1 MYLFFKLIFKIF
13 GNLSW
18 NALGFPGGLVVK
30 NLPAMQEMQV
40 WSLGREDPLQEE
52 MATHSSI
59 LTWKIPSTG
68 EPGKSQ
74 WDWAISLG
82 LQRGRHDLATEYAH
96 ILEMPSLLLLLLSSF
111 QNPFHPPRLNTKI
124 FQLLQSLGISPYA
137 DSEYTTPLLI
147 WPLSVLSQAISWVI
161 ILY

>member
-1 MYLFFKLIFKIF
+1 M
-13 GNLSW
+13 
-18 NALGFPGGLVVK
+18 VK

-40 WSLGREDPLQEE
+40 WSLDREDPLQEE
-52 MATHSSI
+52 IATQSSI
-59 LTWKIPSTG
+59 FTWKIPSTG

-74 WDWAISLG
+74 WDWATSLG
-82 LQRGRHDLATEYAH
+82 LQRVRHDLAIEHAH
-96 ILEMPSLLLLLLSSF
+96 ALEMPFLLLLLLSSF

-147 WPLSVLSQAISWVI
+147 WPLSVLFQGIS
-161 ILY
+161 

>member
-18 NALGFPGGLVVK
+18 NVLGFPGGLVVK
-30 NLPAMQEMQV
+30 NLPSMQEMQV
-40 WSLGREDPLQEE
+40 WSLGQGDPLQEE
-52 MATHSSI
+52 IATHSSI
-59 LTWKIPSTG
+59 FTWKIPSTG

-74 WDWAISLG
+74 WDWATSLG
-82 LQRGRHDLATEYAH
+82 LQRVRHDLAIEHAQA
-96 ILEMPSLLLLLLSSF
+96 LEMPFLLLLLLSSF

-147 WPLSVLSQAISWVI
+147 WTLSVLSQGISWVI